1 MHILLLSKMKKSV
14 LPVSLHPKNKR
25 ERETW
30 EFIFLVSDVI
40 LFLDDNNHADK
51 GFSI

>member
-25 ERETW
+25 ERERLENVTSW
-30 EFIFLVSDVI
+30 EVM
-40 LFLDDNNHADK
+40 
-51 GFSI
+51 